1 MIHTTKEDEMPTATV
16 SPKAKKPVKPTPGAM
31 IDSMWEL
38 REKKRKLEASIKDLE
53 GQMADVESQ
62 LMERM
67 ESDGVDKMTGKA
79 ASVSISTSTVANVED
94 WDAFLAW
101 IYKTKNGHLLQRRV
115 SDPAWREM
123 VEIKGVVPGTQPF
136 TKKRLN
142 LRALS

>member
-1 MIHTTKEDEMPTATV
+1 MIHTTKEDEMPAATV
-16 SPKAKKPVKPTPGAM
+16 SPKAKKPVKATPGAM

-38 REKKRKLEASIKDLE
+38 REKKRKLEASIKDLD
-53 GQMADVESQ
+53 GQLADIESK
-62 LMERM
+62 LMEDM
-67 ESDGVDKMTGKA
+67 EANGIDKMTGKA
-79 ASVSISTSTVANVED
+79 AGVSISTSTVANVED

-101 IYKTKNGHLLQRRV
+101 VYKTKNGHLLQRRV

-123 VEIKGVVPGTQPF
+123 VEIKGAVPGTQPF

>member
-136 TKKRLN
+136 VKKRLN
-142 LRALS
+142 LRVLF

>member
-1 MIHTTKEDEMPTATV
+1 MVATLRAKIAEAEAAIGKTRDAAMTNVSTIAADATA
-16 SPKAKKPVKPTPGAM
+16 AM
-31 IDSMWEL
+31 
-38 REKKRKLEASIKDLE
+38 
-53 GQMADVESQ
+53 VER
-62 LMERM
+62 L
-67 ESDGVDKMTGKA
+67 TGKA

-142 LRALS
+142 LRALP

>member
-1 MIHTTKEDEMPTATV
+1 MIHTTKEDEMPTATE
-16 SPKAKKPVKPTPGAM
+16 SPKAKKLAKLTPGAL
-31 IDSMWEL
+31 IDQMWEL

-67 ESDGVDKMTGKA
+67 ESNNVDKITSKA

-94 WDAFLAW
+94 WDVFLAW

-123 VEIKGVVPGTQPF
+123 VEIKGIVPGTQPF
-136 TKKRLN
+136 IKKRLN

>member
-1 MIHTTKEDEMPTATV
+1 MIHTTKEDEMPTATEG
-16 SPKAKKPVKPTPGAM
+16 PKAKKPAKLTPGAL
-31 IDSMWEL
+31 IDQMWEL

-62 LMERM
+62 LMGRM

-123 VEIKGVVPGTQPF
+123 VEIKGAVPGTQPF

>member
-1 MIHTTKEDEMPTATV
+1 MPSATV
-16 SPKAKKPVKPTPGAM
+16 TPKAKKPTKTTPGAT
-31 IDSMWEL
+31 IDKMWAL
-38 REKKRKLEASIKDLE
+38 REKKRELEASIKDLD
-53 GQMADVESQ
+53 GQLSDLESQ
-62 LMERM
+62 LMEDM
-67 ESDGVDKMTGKA
+67 ETNGLEKMTGKA

-94 WDAFLAW
+94 WDKLLAW

>member
-16 SPKAKKPVKPTPGAM
+16 SPKAKKPVKITPGAM

-38 REKKRKLEASIKDLE
+38 REKKRKLEASIKDLD
-53 GQMADVESQ
+53 GQLADIESK
-62 LMERM
+62 LMEDM
-67 ESDGVDKMTGKA
+67 EANGIDKMTGKA
-79 ASVSISTSTVANVED
+79 AGVSISTSTVANVED

-101 IYKTKNGHLLQRRV
+101 VYKTKNGHLLQRRV

-123 VEIKGVVPGTQPF
+123 VELKGVVPGTQPF
-136 TKKRLN
+136 VKKRLN

>member
-1 MIHTTKEDEMPTATV
+1 MIHTTKEDEMPATTE
-16 SPKAKKPVKPTPGAM
+16 SPKAKKSAKPTPGAL
-31 IDSMWEL
+31 IDQMWEL
-38 REKKRKLEASIKDLE
+38 REKKRKLEASIKDLD

-62 LMERM
+62 LMESM
-67 ESDGVDKMTGKA
+67 EANGVDKMTGKA
-79 ASVSISTSTVANVED
+79 ASVSISTSVVANVED

>member
-1 MIHTTKEDEMPTATV
+1 MIHTTKEDEMSTATAKT
-16 SPKAKKPVKPTPGAM
+16 PAKKATKTTPGAL

-38 REKKRKLEASIKDLE
+38 RDKKRKLEASIKDLD
-53 GQMADVESQ
+53 GQLDALESE

-67 ESDGVDKMTGKA
+67 AADGLDKMTGKC
-79 ASVSISTSTVANVED
+79 ASVSISTSVVANVED
-94 WDAFLAW
+94 WDAFMAW

-123 VEIKGVVPGTQPF
+123 VELKGVVPGTQPF

>member
-1 MIHTTKEDEMPTATV
+1 MIHTTKEDEMPTVTE
-16 SPKAKKPVKPTPGAM
+16 SPKAKKPAKLTPGAL
-31 IDSMWEL
+31 IDQMWGL

-142 LRALS
+142 LRALP